1 MKRFF
6 RRITHIYWLF
16 CSLVVRCFTRVRKRR
31 VLCWSYNY
39 TKYSCNPRY
48 ITEYLL
54 AEHPGEFEIYWCFYK
69 GIDACSLP
77 AGVKVVRWRTW
88 HYLLAIN
95 TAEFLI
101 TNARTGLWGSSFV
114 KKNRQK
120 YIMTWHSS
128 MGIKKIE
135 KDAVLP
141 KGYVKTAQYDS
152 SMCDLILS
160 GCQYRTEV
168 IKRAFWYNGEI
179 LKKGT
184 PRNDLLFKEHT
195 ALRQNIISRYGLPS
209 GAKILLYAPTFR
221 SDYSLQYYKLTWDDV
236 IHILEHKFGGDFY
249 VLLRL
254 HPNFYTQSVH
264 WDITKSG
271 NPRVIDVTTYHDM
284 QELLCIS
291 DILVTDYSSSLFDFS
306 LLYRPCFIYATDYA
320 TYDRGTYFQL
330 DELPFPLAQT
340 EQEFV
345 QCIEEFDA
353 RHYDSELHKFNTEII
368 GSYENGHACEAFYNW
383 MINSR
388 K

>member
-6 RRITHIYWLF
+6 RRIAHIYWLL
-16 CSLVVRCFTRVRKRR
+16 CSLAVRCFTKVHKKR

-54 AEHPGEFEIYWCFYK
+54 TEHPGEFEIYWCFYK
-69 GIDACSLP
+69 GIDVSSLP
-77 AGVKVVRWRTW
+77 TEVKVIRWRTW
-88 HYLLAIN
+88 RYLIVLN
-95 TAEFLI
+95 TAGFLI
-101 TNARTGLWGSSFV
+101 TNARTGLWGSSFI
-114 KKNRQK
+114 KKNTQK

-141 KGYVKTAQYDS
+141 EGYVKTAQYDS

-168 IKRAFWYNGEI
+168 IKRAFWYDGEI
-179 LKKGT
+179 LEKGT
-184 PRNDLLFKEHT
+184 PRNDILFKDHT
-195 ALRQNIISRYGLPS
+195 VIRERIFSMYGLPS
-209 GAKILLYAPTFR
+209 EAKILLYAPTFR
-221 SDYSLQYYKLTWDDV
+221 SDYSLRYYKLSWEDV
-236 IHILEHKFGGDFY
+236 IPILDRTFSGNFY

-254 HPNFYTQSVH
+254 HPNFYTQH
-264 WDITKSG
+264 INGGIKIG
-271 NPRVIDVTTYHDM
+271 NNSRIIDVTSYHDM

-306 LLYRPCFIYATDYA
+306 LLYRPCFIYATDYT

-330 DELPFPLAQT
+330 DKLPFPLAQT
-340 EQEFV
+340 DQELV
-345 QCIEEFDA
+345 KCIENFDT
-353 RHYDSELHKFNTEII
+353 RHYNNELRIFNTEII
-368 GSYENGHACEAFYNW
+368 GSYENGHACEAFYHW
-383 MINSR
+383 IKIS
-388 K
+388 